1 MKYHNLKVRKVR
13 KVRRTLEPN
22 LEPPEPFD
30 CPPKPNLEPTEPPK
44 MAEPRTSNKVR
55 SKSRHNHSWH
65 CGYITL
71 IHFLTKK
78 VYSI

>member
-13 KVRRTLEPN
+13 RTLGPN

-44 MAEPRTSNKVR
+44 MAEPRTLNQVR
-55 SKSRHNHSWH
+55 SKSTINQAA
-65 CGYITL
+65 L
-71 IHFLTKK
+71 IKTSL
-78 VYSI
+78 

>member
-13 KVRRTLEPN
+13 RTLGPN

-44 MAEPRTSNKVR
+44 MAEPQLRFVPSLDTT
-55 SKSRHNHSWH
+55 
-65 CGYITL
+65 TL

>member
-13 KVRRTLEPN
+13 RTLGKN

-44 MAEPRTSNKVR
+44 MAEPRTSNQVR
-55 SKSRHNHSWH
+55 SKSNSDNVT
-65 CGYITL
+65 YLL
-71 IHFLTKK
+71 ILKHGMVKP
-78 VYSI
+78 

>member
-13 KVRRTLEPN
+13 RTLGPN

-44 MAEPRTSNKVR
+44 MAEPRTSNQVR
-55 SKSRHNHSWH
+55 SKSS
-65 CGYITL
+65 
-71 IHFLTKK
+71 
-78 VYSI
+78 SILKNIFSSIYLHKYVHI